1 MIPISMLLFLP
12 EIQLLRDA
20 FADLLAGHRTD
31 YDRVYVIERLA
42 YFTETLSQYRD
53 AWRRW

>member
-1 MIPISMLLFLP
+1 MIPIPMLLFLP
-12 EIQLLRDA
+12 EIQLLRDH

-31 YDRVYVIERLA
+31 YDRVYVVERLA
-42 YFTETLSQYRD
+42 YFTETLSGFEN

>member
-1 MIPISMLLFLP
+1 MIQIPITLYLP
-12 EIQLLRDA
+12 EVELLRDA

-31 YDRVYVIERLA
+31 YDRVYVVERLA
-42 YFTETLSQYRD
+42 YFTEIMSGYRD

>member
-1 MIPISMLLFLP
+1 MIPIALNLFLP
-12 EIQLLRDA
+12 EISILRDA
-20 FADLLAGHRTD
+20 FADLLAGNRTD

-53 AWRRW
+53 AWRQW